1 MTLPRE
7 LFLTSTGLL
16 IQKPI
21 KELENLRAEHIHL
34 ENQILEPDTN
44 LLLNLQG
51 TTCDMI
57 VEFEFE
63 VAKEFGIKVLKSA
76 KKETVIGY
84 NVEKE
89 EIYIDRRNSG
99 ETTFNG
105 FFPSIDHEAV
115 KAPNHRIKLHVFVDR
130 SSIEV
135 FANNGEM
142 AMTSLI
148 FPDLLGK
155 GFELFSNGGAVSCVE
170 NLSNNIFLSERIYSE
185 KLQEKHEF
193 VRLYF

>member
-1 MTLPRE
+1 MFQSFR
-7 LFLTSTGLL
+7 
-16 IQKPI
+16 
-21 KELENLRAEHIHL
+21 NLRAEHILL

-89 EIYIDRRNSG
+89 EFDRWTVNQSSIHHQSKYNHGQNLLTG
-99 ETTFNG
+99 ET
-105 FFPSIDHEAV
+105 
-115 KAPNHRIKLHVFVDR
+115 
-130 SSIEV
+130 
-135 FANNGEM
+135 
-142 AMTSLI
+142 
-148 FPDLLGK
+148 
-155 GFELFSNGGAVSCVE
+155 
-170 NLSNNIFLSERIYSE
+170 
-185 KLQEKHEF
+185 
-193 VRLYF
+193 

>member
-1 MTLPRE
+1 
-7 LFLTSTGLL
+7 LF
-16 IQKPI
+16 QCFR
-21 KELENLRAEHIHL
+21 NLRAEHILL

-51 TTCDMI
+51 TTCEMI

-63 VAKEFGIKVLKSA
+63 VAKEFGISA

-105 FFPSIDHEAV
+105 FFPSI
-115 KAPNHRIKLHVFVDR
+115 N
-130 SSIEV
+130 
-135 FANNGEM
+135 
-142 AMTSLI
+142 
-148 FPDLLGK
+148 
-155 GFELFSNGGAVSCVE
+155 
-170 NLSNNIFLSERIYSE
+170 
-185 KLQEKHEF
+185 
-193 VRLYF
+193 